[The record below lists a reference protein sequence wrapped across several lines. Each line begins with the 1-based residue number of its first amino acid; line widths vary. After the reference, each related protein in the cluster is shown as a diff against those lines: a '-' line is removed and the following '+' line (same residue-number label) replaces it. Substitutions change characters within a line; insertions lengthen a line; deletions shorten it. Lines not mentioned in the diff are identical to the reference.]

1 MSDFR
6 KFSQIEKSLMKAFI
20 FLTDSRTVTISFMI
34 ALSPIVFFFFG
45 VFDGKYLI
53 SNTNDMF
60 YSFNMIGVHI
70 ALFHFIGMYAIR
82 LTQEAI
88 TNILDFMHKKL
99 AYENYKTIVERHGK
113 EALRYTQ

>member
-6 KFSQIEKSLMKAFI
+6 KFTSIEKGLMQVFI
-20 FLTDSRTVTISFMI
+20 CLVDSRLILFTCLAVF
-34 ALSPIVFFFFG
+34 SPIIFFYFG
-45 VFDGKYLI
+45 FFDGEYLLP
-53 SNTNDMF
+53 NTTDTF
-60 YSFNMIGVHI
+60 YSVNMLGVHI
-70 ALFHFIGMYAIR
+70 GLCHFIGMYTVR

-99 AYENYKTIVERHGK
+99 AYANYKTIVERHGK